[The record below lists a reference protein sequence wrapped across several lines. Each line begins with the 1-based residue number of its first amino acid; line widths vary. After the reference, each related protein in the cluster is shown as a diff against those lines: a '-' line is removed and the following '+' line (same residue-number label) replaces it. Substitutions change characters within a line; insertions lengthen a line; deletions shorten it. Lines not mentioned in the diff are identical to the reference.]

1 MKLALG
7 PLLYYW
13 PRQQVFRISM
23 ALSMTRRTHWTT
35 SPTKRP
41 TREITKRKYVAA
53 APIRQI
59 RQIRKQQ
66 AVMIVIR
73 RGIGLIEDLLFFD
86 VHDQIHDTVDD
97 RIGEDRRKVE
107 ARKEYVKTDLSI
119 TQKRQAGN
127 ITFVGKSSFPV
138 EITDRISEDIAHQA
152 AEEKDGAGS
161 QGQVEP
167 DTVTGLV
174 RCFHINA
181 PPIQNVA

>member
-1 MKLALG
+1 MITT
-7 PLLYYW
+7 LYCKVQFVSHIDGFIHDKANTLDDKSYEKTDQ
-13 PRQQVFRISM
+13 RD
-23 ALSMTRRTHWTT
+23 HEE
-35 SPTKRP
+35 
-41 TREITKRKYVAA
+41 EIRSGSSDQADQADQEAA
-53 APIRQI
+53 GRDD
-59 RQIRKQQ
+59 RHQ
-66 AVMIVIR
+66 A
-73 RGIGLIEDLLFFD
+73 GIGLIEDLLFFD

-107 ARKEYVKTDLSI
+107 ARKEYVKTDLFI

-138 EITDRISEDIAHQA
+138 EITDRISENIAHQA